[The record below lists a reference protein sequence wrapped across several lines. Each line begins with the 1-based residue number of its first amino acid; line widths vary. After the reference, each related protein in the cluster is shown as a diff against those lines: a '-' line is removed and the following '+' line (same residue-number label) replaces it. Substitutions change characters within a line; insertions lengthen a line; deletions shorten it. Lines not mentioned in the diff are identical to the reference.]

1 MIHVIV
7 RERDATAQATEPI
20 TSGSVG
26 LECSFRFSEDWEGL
40 GKVAIFQGSGQI
52 IDVALV
58 GQESC
63 AVPHEV
69 LQQALGHLK
78 IGVYG
83 TGDQG
88 QRVTPTVWADAGRI
102 LPGVEPSEIEP
113 TPATQ
118 SLVQQI
124 LEAAENAEEIA
135 QGVRDD
141 ADAGEFDGADGVSP
155 SVSVTDITGGHRVTI
170 VDAQGTH
177 VFDVMNGEKGDPGS
191 GGDNVFWATYN
202 STTEAEI
209 TAAVTAGKTV
219 LCKISDEIF
228 YLVNKAAIGPSG
240 SAWLFASANQTSMR
254 VTFVSGSYWNSIGTR
269 TIPTKTSDLSNDSGF
284 VNASGAAAAAPVQSV
299 NGQTGAVTVGG
310 AAYFPFTI
318 SEGTVTP
325 GTGVTP
331 QAIYQ
336 AYTDGKAVFAVIEP
350 ELEIDDEQ
358 ILPLEWI
365 NELPST
371 YSIWFSVVY
380 GNVNFD
386 LIYSVGRWHTQTRRL
401 YEKPQTGIPKFDLA
415 SDVQASLGKADT
427 ALQSFTETDP
437 TVPSWAK
444 ASSKPSYTASEVGA
458 IAAPASPST
467 GDFLCWNGSA
477 WAATT
482 LAAWQGGNY

>member
-26 LECSFRFSEDWEGL
+26 LDCRFRFSEDWEGL
-40 GKVAIFQGSGQI
+40 GKVAIFQGSMQI

-63 AVPHEV
+63 VVPHEV
-69 LQQALGHLK
+69 LERALGHLK

-228 YLVNKAAIGPSG
+228 YLASKAAIGPSG
-240 SAWLFASANQTSMR
+240 SAWIFASANQTSMR
-254 VTFVSGSYWNSIGTR
+254 VTWVSGSYWNSIGTR
-269 TIPTKTSDLSNDSGF
+269 TIPTNTSDLTNDSGF

-299 NGQTGAVTVGG
+299 NGQTGAVTVATIPSGG
-310 AAYFPFTI
+310 SHMQFLTPDLFSSDTYVWSDLPADATALDFVLDSSYNVTSGPIWNDIDQGLADGGIVVAHVTTADGDEWFLPLTCYREASPGQTWKAEFAGMGADSYLNIITSGSALNTWSYTSVDFASDIADLAANKLNKNLGTAHAGEFLVVGSDGNIT
-318 SEGTVTP
+318 TVTM
-325 GTGVTP
+325 T
-331 QAIYQ
+331 
-336 AYTDGKAVFAVIEP
+336 
-350 ELEIDDEQ
+350 
-358 ILPLEWI
+358 
-365 NELPST
+365 
-371 YSIWFSVVY
+371 
-380 GNVNFD
+380 
-386 LIYSVGRWHTQTRRL
+386 
-401 YEKPQTGIPKFDLA
+401 
-415 SDVQASLGKADT
+415 
-427 ALQSFTETDP
+427 
-437 TVPSWAK
+437 
-444 ASSKPSYTASEVGA
+444 
-458 IAAPASPST
+458 
-467 GDFLCWNGSA
+467 
-477 WAATT
+477 
-482 LAAWQGGNY
+482 AWQGGSY

>member
-26 LECSFRFSEDWEGL
+26 LECSFRFSEDWDGL

-69 LQQALGHLK
+69 LQRALGHLK

-88 QRVTPTVWADAGRI
+88 QRVTPTIWADAGRI

-135 QGVRDD
+135 QSVRDD
-141 ADAGEFDGADGVSP
+141 ADAGEFDGEPGPKGD
-155 SVSVTDITGGHRVTI
+155 
-170 VDAQGTH
+170 
-177 VFDVMNGEKGDPGS
+177 KGDPGES
-191 GGDNVFWATYN
+191 GLAYYRAIVNSAGTLTMQADMQSPTEIANTFNTGEGPLPLLRLHDQGWFFNDTETFARIYLDLRYSQRHQSGAKYAVFEGTFENRDGSGPCHIWVKGIEANGSTTWTIGKEALGGGGSEEVFWATYN
-202 STTEAEI
+202 VTTEAEV
-209 TAAVTAGKTV
+209 TAAVTAGKAV

-228 YLVNKAAIGPSG
+228 YLVSKAAIGPSG

-269 TIPTKTSDLSNDSGF
+269 TIPT
-284 VNASGAAAAAPVQSV
+284 AAAD
-299 NGQTGAVTVGG
+299 
-310 AAYFPFTI
+310 I
-318 SEGTVTP
+318 
-325 GTGVTP
+325 
-331 QAIYQ
+331 
-336 AYTDGKAVFAVIEP
+336 
-350 ELEIDDEQ
+350 
-358 ILPLEWI
+358 
-365 NELPST
+365 
-371 YSIWFSVVY
+371 
-380 GNVNFD
+380 
-386 LIYSVGRWHTQTRRL
+386 
-401 YEKPQTGIPKFDLA
+401 
-415 SDVQASLGKADT
+415 
-427 ALQSFTETDP
+427 
-437 TVPSWAK
+437 
-444 ASSKPSYTASEVGA
+444 GA
-458 IAAPASPST
+458 IAAPSSPAT
-467 GDFLCWNGSA
+467 GAFLVWNGTA
-477 WAATT
+477 WVAQTMS
-482 LAAWQGGNY
+482 AWQGGNY